1 MSEHKQASI
10 SKGHNVAASTEG
22 LLSAPPQSLFKYY
35 QSQPEL
41 QDIPASVIKKAWFT
55 MSHLML
61 SPGSH
66 VVDMGCDTGEM
77 TYTMAVMHPDLLFT
91 GVDQSPKNIKAANKK
106 FQRDNISFVAGDIR
120 SNAGLEEEKYDAIVN
135 SFILFEIFS
144 QSKYNEQAVINTLNN
159 QFKLLKQNG
168 LMFIRDHSMPSPGS
182 YVMLEMPDSP
192 SKNKELKGMSEAD
205 LLVWYSENARPG
217 GLPGCNGFF
226 LEELPPRFP
235 KMRLFRLPYK
245 WAYEFMIRKDNRS
258 NWAKDLQKEYTFFT
272 QREYR
277 KNLRSLG
284 ARVLYTAPHWD
295 EKMIREKFDGRFR
308 LYDDNGRLMG
318 SPPTSF
324 IAVAQ
329 KRREKDSLCLHER
342 RPSTKTEG
350 KIRISSMRDESTG
363 KMVDLVCR
371 DVDITEVIPY
381 RVTADGTLN
390 VYIHEGLPRSLSN
403 AIPRVGKEI
412 DGKRWSGHMTEAI
425 SVPTEII
432 HDVTTGNEAVTAK
445 FTRDYLGLKPA
456 IGSELEQGPS
466 YYPAPDTIDELV
478 KTRYIEVKVPEG
490 AIKPRKMIED
500 VAGFTTTGNIIEIK
514 AQSILNAISIGF
526 IPNSRLE
533 LQIQFLM
540 QRLGIRSESWAES
553 PMILQES
560 RDPENKFDSETF
572 SRSLAEEDKR
582 FRNIRGTSGQLR
594 SVKSIFVDEGWV
606 DGGIMGLAAQDQEFI
621 ISSEDT
627 MNKATVIPL
636 TKDAEGKIH
645 AGFVTEYMPVPQRHK
660 GNGMTITS
668 PCFALPKE
676 IESVEEARKYVAE
689 MYKVPLECV
698 WRLGE
703 SYYSHISVTPE
714 RIFPFAISTH
724 GSSYNPTGGP
734 FEYAPVEY
742 IWNMMWLNWEWP
754 HTLYFMSRIRNVYDF
769 YLNDSDLQ
777 LDFVKGREMNAPDH
791 SPRIH
796 KTVDITG
803 RAAYSAPSNDSGNK
817 EASKAHAKTEA
828 SPSSFRP
835 NLTNLQI
842 KDTEGEKAW
851 QPSSADAMDSKNAQE
866 RYSPE
871 HSRVRSKKAANDKS
885 HKHKREDG

>member
-1 MSEHKQASI
+1 MSGELQKTLSE
-10 SKGHNVAASTEG
+10 GHNVAASTEG
-22 LLSAPPQSLFKYY
+22 LLSAPPLSLNKYY
-35 QSQPEL
+35 QSHPDL

-61 SPGSH
+61 SPGSR

-77 TYTMAVMHPDLLFT
+77 TYAMAVMHPDLQFT
-91 GVDQSPKNIKAANKK
+91 GVDQSPKNIKTANKK
-106 FQRDNISFVAGDIR
+106 FKRDNVQFVAGDIR
-120 SNAGLEEEKYDAIVN
+120 TNAELEEGRYDAIVN

-144 QSKYNEQAVINTLNN
+144 QTKYNEQAVINTLNN
-159 QFKLLKQNG
+159 QFKLLRKNG
-168 LMFIRDHSMPSPGS
+168 IMFIRDHSMPAPGA

-235 KMRLFRLPYK
+235 KTRLFRLPYK

-272 QREYR
+272 RREYR

-308 LYDDNGRLMG
+308 LYDDNGRPMG
-318 SPPTSF
+318 APPTSF

-329 KRREKDSLCLHER
+329 KRGDKDSLCLHER

-350 KIRISSMRDESTG
+350 HIRISSMRDESTG

-371 DVDITEVIPY
+371 DVDVTEVIPY
-381 RVTADGTLN
+381 RIAPDGTLN
-390 VYIHEGLPRSLSN
+390 VFIHDGLPRSLSN

-425 SVPTEII
+425 SVPTDII
-432 HDVTTGNEAVTAK
+432 HEVTTGSEAKTIK
-445 FTRDYLGLKPA
+445 FARDYLGLKPS
-456 IGSELEQGPS
+456 IGSELEPGPS

-478 KTRYIEVKVPEG
+478 KTRFLEVNAPES
-490 AIKPRKMIED
+490 AIKPRKIMDDI
-500 VAGFTTTGNIIEIK
+500 AGFTTTGEIIEIK
-514 AQSILNAISIGF
+514 AQSVLNAISIGF

-533 LQIQFLM
+533 VQIQCLM
-540 QRLGIRSESWAES
+540 QKLGIRAESWSES
-553 PMILQES
+553 PMSLQES
-560 RDPENKFDSETF
+560 EGPEKKFDSETF
-572 SRSLAEEDKR
+572 ARSLTEEDKR
-582 FRNIRGTSGQLR
+582 FRNVRGTSGQLR
-594 SVKSIFVDEGWV
+594 SVKSIFVDEGWI
-606 DGGIMGLAAQDQEFI
+606 DGGIVGLAAQDKEFI
-621 ISSEDT
+621 VPSEDT
-627 MNKATVIPL
+627 LNKATVIPL
-636 TKDAEGKIH
+636 TKDAKGKIH
-645 AGFVTEYMPVPQRHK
+645 AGFVTEYMPVPQRYK
-660 GNGMTITS
+660 GNGMTVTS

-676 IESVEEARKYVAE
+676 IESIEEARKYVAE

-703 SYYSHISVTPE
+703 SYYSHIGVTPE
-714 RIFPFAISTH
+714 RIFPFAIATQ
-724 GSSYNPTGGP
+724 GDSYNPTGGP

-742 IWNMMWLNWEWP
+742 IWKVMWLNWEWP
-754 HTLYFMSRIRNVYDF
+754 QTLHFMSRIKNVYDLC
-769 YLNDSDLQ
+769 LNDSDLQ
-777 LDFVKGREMNAPDH
+777 LDVIKGREMH
-791 SPRIH
+791 EEKHTPRIH
-796 KTVDITG
+796 KAVDITG
-803 RAAYSAPSNDSGNK
+803 RAEYNIPGNASNDSGK
-817 EASKAHAKTEA
+817 
-828 SPSSFRP
+828 SPAQSSSSAEDSTFRP
-835 NLTNLQI
+835 NLMNLQI
-842 KDTEGEKAW
+842 KDTDSDKAW
-851 QPSSADAMDSKNAQE
+851 QPSNADAIDSKTAQE
-866 RYSPE
+866 KYSPE
-871 HSRVRSKKAANDKS
+871 HSRAHSKKAAHDKR